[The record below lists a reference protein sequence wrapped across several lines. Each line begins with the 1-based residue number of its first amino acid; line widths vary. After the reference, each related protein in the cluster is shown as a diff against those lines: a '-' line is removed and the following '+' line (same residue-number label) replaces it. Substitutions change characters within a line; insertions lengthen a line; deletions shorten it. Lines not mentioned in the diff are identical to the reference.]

1 MHWLCSI
8 FRASS
13 TTWSWERWSA
23 SSPSDPYGFITAL
36 LSLTRTS
43 SFGATHHLEG
53 KQSYPTLEIGVGI
66 EKGACEESHAQT
78 YTEEYFRIGS
88 RANSDPCGDGAMEFS
103 RTTCFMHANP
113 KRGNGAE
120 KRSAMHMFLSR
131 EETEDRKAAFLPPPF
146 G

>member
-1 MHWLCSI
+1 MMKRSLRRAILYCYYYRDWTSACLFDSCQCIGYVPS

-23 SSPSDPYGFITAL
+23 SSPSDPYGLITAP

-53 KQSYPTLEIGVGI
+53 EQSYPTLEIGIGI

-113 KRGNGAE
+113 K
-120 KRSAMHMFLSR
+120 
-131 EETEDRKAAFLPPPF
+131 
-146 G
+146 